1 MMMMMMM
8 MMMMDIQVRWR
19 EGSLFPYSLI
29 AQAFQRCHLASL
41 DFPSGSD
48 IYEWTGVNFD
58 LTRIAYFSL
67 FVILALLFLDPAPSP
82 SLSAGALAC

>member
-1 MMMMMMM
+1 MMM

-29 AQAFQRCHLASL
+29 AQAFQRCQLASS

-67 FVILALLFLDPAPSP
+67 FVILCSTVSGPRSKSLLVRRSSRVLI
-82 SLSAGALAC
+82 